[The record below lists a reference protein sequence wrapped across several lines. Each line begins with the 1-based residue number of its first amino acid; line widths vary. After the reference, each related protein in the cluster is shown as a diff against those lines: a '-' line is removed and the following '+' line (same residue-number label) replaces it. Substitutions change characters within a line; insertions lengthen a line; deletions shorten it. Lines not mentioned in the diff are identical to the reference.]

1 MNKNVLIHNC
11 LFYSCRML
19 KEWPNTY
26 AMTKAIAEG
35 EILTYGKGLPIGV
48 IRPSMSKYLFYL
60 SILSMYYDVAAQ
72 PV

>member
-1 MNKNVLIHNC
+1 
-11 LFYSCRML
+11 ML

>member
-1 MNKNVLIHNC
+1 
-11 LFYSCRML
+11 ML

-48 IRPSMSKYLFYL
+48 IRPSMSEYLFKYT
-60 SILSMYYDVAAQ
+60 SMYYGAAAQ

>member
-1 MNKNVLIHNC
+1 M
-11 LFYSCRML
+11 LFLYRL
-19 KEWPNTY
+19 LRDWPNTY

-48 IRPSMSKYLFYL
+48 IRPSMSEYKIEITKYKYVE
-60 SILSMYYDVAAQ
+60 SVYRAVVQ

>member
-1 MNKNVLIHNC
+1 
-11 LFYSCRML
+11 ML

-48 IRPSMSKYLFYL
+48 IRPSMSKYLFKYTFYVL
-60 SILSMYYDVAAQ
+60 WCSGATSLKPLGRIKYSY
-72 PV
+72 